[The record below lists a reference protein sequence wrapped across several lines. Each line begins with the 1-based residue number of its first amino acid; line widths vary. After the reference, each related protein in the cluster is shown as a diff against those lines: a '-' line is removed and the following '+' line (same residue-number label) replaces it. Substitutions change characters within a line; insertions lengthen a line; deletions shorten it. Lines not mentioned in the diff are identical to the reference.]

1 MKAPAELTELGRARR
16 RLNALLAASGLGGAT
31 SLAEGAAVASARPG
45 VGLPQTLAAQAT
57 TGRWVHGFA
66 AYGAPKYGPDFTH
79 FEYVNPNAPKGGTI
93 KLRNPD
99 RRSSFDKFNPWTVR
113 GNAPAG
119 VMIWM
124 VEGLAHLAQDEPL
137 TMYGLLAEAIFVAP
151 DFSSVSFRLRPQ
163 ARFNNGDAVTPQDV
177 VYSLTLLKNKG
188 AQPDVQTRLEG
199 ITRAVVVDERTVR
212 FEMKDKSREQAF
224 IAGTL
229 PVFSKKWGAGK
240 ALDEIVAEPPITAG
254 PYLVDRVNMP
264 RSLSFKRNPHYWAQ
278 DLPVRRGHFNFERVV
293 YRNYTDDAV
302 AREAFKAGEFDLY
315 KEYRGRAWLRQH
327 KGPKWDDG
335 RIVKAALH
343 TRYGAHLQSYNLNL
357 RRPKFQDIRVREAL
371 GYSLNFEG
379 SNKTG
384 LYLRASSEFNNSD
397 FAAQGL
403 PGPGEL
409 KLLEPFRADLPPRV
423 FGPPYVAPRTDDVP
437 DGLRRNLLKARV
449 LLEQAGWT
457 LDGAGV
463 LRNAQGEPFEIEYL
477 EPLPSNLD
485 DWRRNLLKLGIKLTQ
500 RVVDYAL
507 FNRRLVKYDF
517 DMVTIAEPTFTLP
530 QGSDLAG
537 LWGSKAADEEGNN
550 NYRGVKSR
558 AVDALIDAL
567 NTAGTMDEL
576 RNAARALDRVV
587 MWNFWQV
594 PDLYHPVELFS
605 HWNRFGKP
613 AVQAHYF
620 SADFLIYGFI
630 EHGPWPLWTWWDK
643 SLPAQPG
650 VKG

>member
-177 VYSLTLLKNKG
+177 VYSLTLLKSKG

-199 ITRAVVVDERTVR
+199 ITRAVAVDERTVR
-212 FEMKDKSREQAF
+212 FEMKEKSREQAF

-254 PYLVDRVNMP
+254 PYLVDKVDMP

-403 PGPGEL
+403 PSAGEL

-437 DGLRRNLLKARV
+437 DGLRRNLLKARA